1 MSTKL
6 AVQEKPLDTQAMLC
20 PCCGGPVARRTIE
33 CVCGGRF
40 VGEPLDESP
49 IKVQRLGPAMTSI
62 ALFALVIAASLI
74 VTKWFALASVFVI
87 WSAARALKLAKQDSD
102 WYGGY
107 KTSLVTLSVT
117 LAGGLA
123 MATYGIAH
131 IPKALENYRTRQ
143 IAATQASMHHI
154 AGLLEDFRVN
164 VNHGAYPSAQ
174 QFKVV
179 IGGSLPTDYWES
191 SIKYEPRTDP
201 VADKDLGITMLSN
214 TSFEL
219 RSAGPDGIVDT
230 DDDIIMRDGIFFTNA
245 ELKKKKVVQQLR

>member
-1 MSTKL
+1 
-6 AVQEKPLDTQAMLC
+6 
-20 PCCGGPVARRTIE
+20 
-33 CVCGGRF
+33 
-40 VGEPLDESP
+40 
-49 IKVQRLGPAMTSI
+49 MTSI

-117 LAGGLA
+117 VAGGLA

-179 IGGSLPTDYWES
+179 MGGSLPTDYWES

-219 RSAGPDGIVDT
+219 RSSGPDGIVDT

>member
-1 MSTKL
+1 MN
-6 AVQEKPLDTQAMLC
+6 TQAMLC
-20 PCCGGPVARRTIE
+20 PCCGGPVARTATE
-33 CVCGGRF
+33 CSCGARF

-62 ALFALVIAASLI
+62 ALLALVIAASLI

-87 WSAARALKLAKQDSD
+87 WSASRAVKLAKHDSE

-107 KTSLVTLSVT
+107 RTALVTLLLT
-117 LAGGLA
+117 LAGSLA
-123 MATYGIAH
+123 IATYGIAH

-154 AGLLEDFRVN
+154 AGLLEDYRVN
-164 VNHGAYPSAQ
+164 VNHGAYPSIQ

-179 IGGSLPTDYWES
+179 MGGSIPADYWDS

-201 VADKDLGITMLSN
+201 VADKDLQITGLSN
-214 TSFEL
+214 TSFDL
-219 RSAGPDGIVDT
+219 RSAGPDGIIDT

-245 ELKKKKVVQQLR
+245 ELKKKKGVQQLR